1 MHIRVDRRSRTY
13 EGGRSTGPVP
23 VLPLM
28 EAGTYCCPGSRK
40 SAAVPVRPERN
51 PYMAPGSRIEG
62 MIQEEREKVVD
73 RLEEA
78 LGLLVERMDAR
89 LIPEVGMNIVY
100 ALPDARSKDDVAGVL
115 GRIVRLGEA
124 VHPVGE
130 IAFGASDH
138 VARIV
143 ITAMRFDPRIRSAA
157 NIRFSETIL
166 PELENLLFEVC
177 SFDRGKEPPGVQTMD
192 WGVASCCREGVPDVI
207 YDRGAVGKEPMIR
220 VLGEDPVT
228 VAQNILKLSNRITYT
243 QL

>member
-1 MHIRVDRRSRTY
+1 M
-13 EGGRSTGPVP
+13 
-23 VLPLM
+23 M
-28 EAGTYCCPGSRK
+28 
-40 SAAVPVRPERN
+40 
-51 PYMAPGSRIEG
+51 
-62 MIQEEREKVVD
+62 QEEREKVVD

-78 LGLLVERMDAR
+78 VGLLVERMDAR
-89 LIPEVGMNIVY
+89 LIAEVGMNIVY

-138 VARIV
+138 IARIV

-157 NIRFSETIL
+157 NIRFSEAIL
-166 PELENLLFEVC
+166 PELDNLLFEVC
-177 SFDRGKEPPGVQTMD
+177 SFDREKEPVGVQTMD
-192 WGVASCCREGVPDVI
+192 WGVASCCGEGVPDVI
-207 YDRGAVGKEPMIR
+207 YDRGAMGKEPMIR

-228 VAQNILKLSNRITYT
+228 VAHNILKLSNRITYA

>member
-1 MHIRVDRRSRTY
+1 MTQERGRVIDRV
-13 EGGRSTGPVP
+13 G
-23 VLPLM
+23 
-28 EAGTYCCPGSRK
+28 EAV
-40 SAAVPVRPERN
+40 A
-51 PYMAPGSRIEG
+51 
-62 MIQEEREKVVD
+62 
-73 RLEEA
+73 
-78 LGLLVERMDAR
+78 LLVERMDAR

-143 ITAMRFDPRIRSAA
+143 ITAMRFDPQIRSAA
-157 NIRFSETIL
+157 NIRFSEAIL

-177 SFDRGKEPPGVQTMD
+177 SFDRENEPPGVQTMD
-192 WGVASCCREGVPDVI
+192 WGVASCCREGVPDII

-220 VLGEDPVT
+220 VLGEDPVM
-228 VAQNILKLSNRITYT
+228 VAQNILKLSNRITYA

>member
-1 MHIRVDRRSRTY
+1 MMQERGKVIDRV
-13 EGGRSTGPVP
+13 
-23 VLPLM
+23 
-28 EAGTYCCPGSRK
+28 
-40 SAAVPVRPERN
+40 
-51 PYMAPGSRIEG
+51 
-62 MIQEEREKVVD
+62 
-73 RLEEA
+73 EEA
-78 LGLLVERMDAR
+78 VGLLVERMDAR

-100 ALPDARSKDDVAGVL
+100 ALPDARSKDDVAGVP
-115 GRIVRLGEA
+115 GRIVRLA
-124 VHPVGE
+124 DKVHPVGG

-157 NIRFSETIL
+157 NIRFSEAIL

-177 SFDRGKEPPGVQTMD
+177 SFDRENEPVGMQTMD

-228 VAQNILKLSNRITYT
+228 VAQNILKLSNRITYA

>member
-1 MHIRVDRRSRTY
+1 M
-13 EGGRSTGPVP
+13 
-23 VLPLM
+23 M
-28 EAGTYCCPGSRK
+28 
-40 SAAVPVRPERN
+40 
-51 PYMAPGSRIEG
+51 
-62 MIQEEREKVVD
+62 QEERKEVVD
-73 RLEEA
+73 RLSEA
-78 LGLLVERMDAR
+78 VELLVERMDAR

-157 NIRFSETIL
+157 NIRFSEAIL
-166 PELENLLFEVC
+166 PELDNLLFEVC
-177 SFDRGKEPPGVQTMD
+177 SFDRENEPPGVQTMD
-192 WGVASCCREGVPDVI
+192 WGVASCCKEGVPDVI

-228 VAQNILKLSNRITYT
+228 VAQNILKLSNRITYA